1 MINKNLRTPLIIIAV
16 ICIGGIGL
24 GFWYSQLDVH
34 HPERSQEACE
44 QSWGE
49 WQADEETCIL
59 SSRQAGEACVD
70 GGQCQSGVCFPPDL
84 TEEQQAIIDADNEVS
99 DLTGSCYPEEL
110 VRDCVKQVLNGTV
123 NQESLCL
130 EY

>member
-1 MINKNLRTPLIIIAV
+1 MNKNLRNPIIIIAV

-34 HPERSQEACE
+34 HPERSKEACE

-49 WQADEETCIL
+49 WQAEAETCIL
-59 SSRQAGEACVD
+59 SSRPAGEACVD
-70 GGQCQSGVCFPPDL
+70 GGQCQSGVCFPPEL
-84 TEEQQAIIDADNEVS
+84 TADQQTTIDAGNEVS
-99 DLTGSCYPEEL
+99 NLTGSCYPEEL